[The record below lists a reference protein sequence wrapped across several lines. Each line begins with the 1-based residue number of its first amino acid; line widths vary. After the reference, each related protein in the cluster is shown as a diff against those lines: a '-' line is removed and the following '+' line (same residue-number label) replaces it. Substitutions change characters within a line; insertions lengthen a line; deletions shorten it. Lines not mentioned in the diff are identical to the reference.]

1 MTKSFL
7 SPSVDVWAWCDKS
20 NTGRRPPASDRLIW
34 ASANSLIITADSTFD
49 DKGATTV
56 EERLNWNTEMQRLD
70 LDLRRCESLFF
81 FFTPPCVLSN
91 QGSTTNEKRQSKFLL
106 SLLLIS
112 QDTVFLMSHFTRDSI
127 PTSLNKTGFDPSP
140 LPFIFCLKY
149 MAANSGSWCS
159 ICGESKWTNVT

>member
-20 NTGRRPPASDRLIW
+20 NAGRRPPASDRLIW

-81 FFTPPCVLSN
+81 FLRLHVSYQIKVPQQTRSGRVNFS
-91 QGSTTNEKRQSKFLL
+91 F
-106 SLLLIS
+106 
-112 QDTVFLMSHFTRDSI
+112 HFCSFRRIQFSSCHTLPETRFQ
-127 PTSLNKTGFDPSP
+127 PGFDPSP
-140 LPFIFCLKY
+140 PPFIFCLKY